1 MKSVASEQGLAE
13 KELKARAIIKR
24 LSEAGFTAYLA
35 GGCVRDHLL
44 GLPAKDFDIATDAT
58 PETVQRIFPN
68 TIALGAMFGVIVVVL
83 DGDNFEVT
91 TFRADAEYLDGR
103 RPKAVR
109 YGSIEDDAARR
120 DFTIGGMYLDPSAG
134 RVIDLVGGMRD
145 LRLGVIRAIGDPRE
159 RFREDRLRMLR
170 AVRFAARLGFE
181 IDAPTMAA
189 IREQAA
195 ALGEIS
201 AERIG
206 HEIVMILTEGSA
218 GRGLNLLR
226 ATGLL
231 ASTLPEVLPLVG
243 CEQPLNFHPEGDV
256 YTHTCLML
264 SMLPRGCS
272 ETLAFGVLHH
282 DIAKAPCRAVIDDKV
297 TFFGHTDRGAEMAIE
312 ILARLRRPRAVQDRV
327 AYLVRSHL
335 RPCMAP
341 RMRLATLKRMINEEG
356 FEELLELNR
365 IDSLGSNSYLGYYHF
380 CREALR
386 KLPIEQVRLPRL
398 ITGDDL
404 ISLGFNPGPAFKEIL
419 REVEDLQLDGA
430 LGSRQAALDYVREHY
445 PLSD

>member
-1 MKSVASEQGLAE
+1 MFSAAGDRTLSE
-13 KELKARAIIKR
+13 KELKARAIIRR

-44 GLPAKDFDIATDAT
+44 GLSAKDFDIATDAT

-68 TIALGAMFGVIVVVL
+68 TVAFGATFGVIVVVL

-103 RPKAVR
+103 RPQAIR
-109 YGSIEDDAARR
+109 YGTIEDDAARR
-120 DFTIGGMYLDPSAG
+120 DFTIGGMYLDPNG
-134 RVIDLVGGMRD
+134 DRVIDLVGGMRD

-181 IDAPTMAA
+181 IDGPTMAA
-189 IREQAA
+189 IRAQAST
-195 ALGEIS
+195 LGEIS

-206 HEIVMILTEGSA
+206 QEIVMILTQGSA
-218 GRGLNLLR
+218 ARGLDLLR

-231 ASTLPEVLPLVG
+231 ATSIPEVLPLVG
-243 CEQPLNFHPEGDV
+243 CEQPANFHPEGDV
-256 YTHTCLML
+256 YVHTRLML
-264 SMLPRGCS
+264 SMLSRGCL
-272 ETLAFGVLHH
+272 ETLALGVLCH
-282 DIAKAPCRAVIDDKV
+282 DIAKAPCREVIEGKV
-297 TFFGHTDRGAEMAIE
+297 TFFGHTDRGAEMAVE
-312 ILARLRRPRAVQDRV
+312 LLSRLRRPRAVQDRV
-327 AYLVRSHL
+327 AYLVRNHL

-341 RMRLATLKRMINEEG
+341 RMRLATLKRMLSEEG

-386 KLPIEQVRLPRL
+386 KLPIEPARLPRL

-430 LGSRQAALDYVREHY
+430 LGSREAALDYVRDHY
-445 PLSD
+445 PPA